1 LRLRFTRTYDPYQE
15 LPYYS
20 FEECLAAAL
29 LVRFNKTLPC
39 QKRGKPS
46 SPKGERGKPS
56 SPKGERGKPSSPA
69 PNGERSRPRKGKP
82 QRAC

>member
-1 LRLRFTRTYDPYQE
+1 MLRNPSRFTRKYDPYEE

-29 LVRFNKTLPC
+29 LVRFNQKLFC

-46 SPKGERGKPS
+46 SPKGER
-56 SPKGERGKPSSPA
+56 
-69 PNGERSRPRKGKP
+69 SRLRKGKP
-82 QRAC
+82 RRAC